1 MVRVRSFDW
10 RDVPSLYTYRSQ
22 ALFLDSALLLTRG
35 RLQLL
40 GAMLS
45 AVAPNSGLFTAV
57 AEHESQPHP
66 RLIGQVL
73 IRNNCPAAHLSFLS
87 PDSLVRDEFFS
98 PLLTFLTYQVVGYDA
113 LCLLAEA
120 EPGSQIAQALH
131 DRGFSSYGTQ
141 RVWRLPSQLP
151 SHNSEGQNW
160 RMVRPEDRDAIQR
173 LYRRI
178 APPLL
183 QKVSGALLMN
193 NRGLVLRDGDQALG
207 YVSLRYG
214 LMGVVVQPI
223 LRPELSAI
231 TVENMFAALNTLPF
245 LRTRP
250 LYMIVTANQE
260 WLESFLLDVG
270 AQAAETQTLLVKN
283 LTAPPLRVSERY
295 KAIKTPGLFA
305 L

>member
-1 MVRVRSFDW
+1 VIHVRSFDW
-10 RDVPSLYTYRSQ
+10 RDVPSLHTYRHQ
-22 ALFLDSALLLTRG
+22 TLFLDSALVLTRG
-35 RLQLL
+35 RLQVL

-45 AVAPNSGLFTAV
+45 AVALNRGLFTAV
-57 AEHESQPHP
+57 AEHESQPHL

-73 IRNNCPAAHLSFLS
+73 VRNNDPAAHLTFLS
-87 PDSLVRDEFFS
+87 PDSLVRDEFLS
-98 PLLTFLTYQVVGYDA
+98 PLVTFLAYQVAGHNA

-120 EPGSQIAQALH
+120 EPGSQIAQALY
-131 DRGFSSYGTQ
+131 DSGFSPYGTQ

-183 QKVSGALLMN
+183 QKVSGTFLVN
-193 NRGLVLRDGDQALG
+193 NSGLVLRDGDQALG

-223 LRPELSAI
+223 LQPEVSAF
-231 TVENMFAALNTLPF
+231 TVENVFAALNAMPF

-250 LYMIVTANQE
+250 LYMLVTANQE
-260 WLESFLLDVG
+260 WLEPFLLDLG
-270 AQAAETQTLLVKN
+270 AEAAETQTLLVKN
-283 LTAPPLRVSERY
+283 LTTPPLRVPERY
-295 KAIKTPGLFA
+295 KAVKTPGLLA